1 MTKTSSFDWIK
12 AAPWLATLGLFVI
25 WELACFVFQIPWFI
39 LPAPTRV
46 AYAAWEFAPG
56 LWNNSLQTLWTT
68 LTGFAMAIVFGLF
81 LGLFIGWDRRIY
93 AALYPLMIGFNSIPK
108 VAVVP
113 ILVLWFGTGWIPA
126 VLTAFLIS
134 FFPIVVNVATGLAT
148 IEPEMEDVLRAL
160 GAKKLDIM
168 TKVGIPRSMPYFF
181 GSLKVAITLAF
192 IGSVLSETIAANSGV
207 GHMMLTAQAN
217 FEVPLVF
224 ACLIALAIEGIGMY
238 AVMSWVEVRM
248 TGWAHRSGFNR

>member
-1 MTKTSSFDWIK
+1 MNWVK
-12 AAPWLATLGLFVI
+12 AAPWLCVIGLFVI
-25 WELACFVFQIPWFI
+25 WEAAVHLLGIAYYI
-39 LPAPTRV
+39 LPAPSTIAMAFV
-46 AYAAWEFAPG
+46 EFDRA
-56 LWNNSLQTLWTT
+56 LWTNSLQTLWTT
-68 LTGFAMAIVFGLF
+68 LVGFGIAVVFGLL
-81 LGLFIGWDRRIY
+81 LGLFVGWNRAIY
-93 AALYPLMIGFNSIPK
+93 AGLYPLMVGFNSIPK

-168 TKVGIPRSMPYFF
+168 TKVGIPRSLPYFF

-192 IGSVLSETIAANSGV
+192 IGSVLSETVAANKGL

-238 AVMSWVEVRM
+238 AIMAWLEMRM
-248 TGWAHRSGFNR
+248 TGWAHRSGFAH